1 MYAVFLIIILIAF
14 TVLVVL
20 RRNVK
25 WGIYVIGTSEVLF
38 RLLHL
43 LGDNLGVADL
53 PSFTVDGTSYHLGSY
68 AGFKLLGVRPTTDA
82 KRAAVLQQLALY
94 LTDAKKQNVRSL

>member
-43 LGDNLGVADL
+43 LGDNLGVAEINSL
-53 PSFTVDGTSYHLGSY
+53 VNKWFPESLFSIASAYTSGVIHSIL
-68 AGFKLLGVRPTTDA
+68 FWVIIVLLFWF
-82 KRAAVLQQLALY
+82 LFY
-94 LTDAKKQNVRSL
+94 LLKYVFSGD